1 MNRIIHVFTTTL
13 LLTAANLM
21 VAITRSPADT
31 HQHVTPNQPQG
42 IVAPK
47 GRDLVAKFE
56 CRSRGPSTGEISLQA
71 NSRYNAKQQTGK
83 YFPSPVGYRF
93 LTGSLRGQSIVR
105 QQGNIYLVSTR
116 SEAKAAE
123 LATFDA
129 ALICTGGE
137 INY

>member
-21 VAITRSPADT
+21 VAITRSPADM
-31 HQHVTPNQPQG
+31 HQHVVPNQPQG

-47 GRDLVAKFE
+47 GKDLVAKFE

-71 NSRYNAKQQTGK
+71 NGRYNAEQRTGK

-93 LTGSLRGQSIVR
+93 LTGSRKGQSIVR

-116 SEAKAAE
+116 DEARAAE